1 MRTVIKSG
9 YPLNLN
15 GKKHKNWVDD
25 YDTQNTYYSDFVWS
39 LKKDLE
45 SEFKDFEKFRL
56 ISRVLTS
63 DLFESLVK
71 NDTFF
76 SVYSVLLVYAYMIF
90 HLQSLFLSTVMMMLI
105 VFSFPITALVTEGI
119 FRVTY
124 FSSMNMLSIFIV
136 LGIAADDVFVFFDA
150 WRQSEKIDRRILST
164 TERRMAYTWKRAF
177 KATFI
182 TSSTTAVG
190 FFANA
195 FSPLMP
201 IKAFGIFVGVIVPMN
216 FLLVVT
222 IFPAAV
228 IIYDENIK

>member
-1 MRTVIKSG
+1 M
-9 YPLNLN
+9 
-15 GKKHKNWVDD
+15 D
-25 YDTQNTYYSDFVWS
+25 SD
-39 LKKDLE
+39 LKI
-45 SEFKDFEKFRL
+45 EFEDFKGLKL

-71 NDTFF
+71 TDTFF
-76 SVYSVLLVYAYMIF
+76 AVYSVLLVYAYMIF
-90 HLQSLFLSTVMMMLI
+90 HLQSIFLSTVMMTLI

-119 FRVTY
+119 FRVSY

-150 WRQSEKIDRRILST
+150 WRQSEKVDRRILSST
-164 TERRMAYTWKRAF
+164 GRRMAYTWKRAF

-228 IIYDENIK
+228 ITYD